1 MIKRKS
7 RNETRQRR
15 HLRIRRVVR
24 GTPER
29 PRLSVFRSVAHIYAQ
44 VVDDRDGRTL
54 AAASSLDPEIRTQ
67 AAAGAKK
74 AGKKTEAG
82 KLVGQQV
89 ARRAKEHG
97 VSRVVFDRG
106 GYLYHGRVKAVAD
119 GAREGGLEF

>member
-1 MIKRKS
+1 MSKQRS
-7 RNETRQRR
+7 RNESRQRR
-15 HLRIRRVVR
+15 HLRIRRAVR

-54 AAASSLDPEIRTQ
+54 AAASSLDPEIRG
-67 AAAGAKK
+67 AAGAKK
-74 AGKKTEAG
+74 GAKKTEAG
-82 KLVGQQV
+82 KLVGQLV

>member
-7 RNETRQRR
+7 RNESRQRR
-15 HLRIRRVVR
+15 HLRIRRTVH
-24 GTPER
+24 GSPER

-44 VVDDRDGRTL
+44 VVDDRAGRTL

-67 AAAGAKK
+67 AAGV
-74 AGKKTEAG
+74 KKTETG
-82 KLVGQQV
+82 KLVGQLV

-97 VSRVVFDRG
+97 VNRVVFDRG

>member
-1 MIKRKS
+1 MIKHKS
-7 RNETRQRR
+7 RNESRRRR
-15 HLRIRRVVR
+15 HLRIRRAVR

-44 VVDDRDGRTL
+44 VVDDGAGRTL

-67 AAAGAKK
+67 AAGV
-74 AGKKTEAG
+74 KKTEAG
-82 KLVGQQV
+82 KLVGQLV
-89 ARRAKEHG
+89 ARRAKERG

>member
-1 MIKRKS
+1 MIRRKG
-7 RNETRQRR
+7 RNESRQRR
-15 HLRIRRVVR
+15 HLRIRRTVE

-44 VVDDRDGRTL
+44 VVDDRAGKTL

-67 AAAGAKK
+67 AAGA
-74 AGKKTEAG
+74 KKTEAG
-82 KLVGQQV
+82 KLVGQLV

-106 GYLYHGRVKAVAD
+106 GYMYHGRVKAVAD

>member
-7 RNETRQRR
+7 RNESRQRR
-15 HLRIRRVVR
+15 HLRIRRGVR
-24 GTPER
+24 GTPAR

-44 VVDDRDGRTL
+44 VVDDDAGRTL

-67 AAAGAKK
+67 AAGVKK
-74 AGKKTEAG
+74 AEAG
-82 KLVGQQV
+82 KLVGQLV

>member
-1 MIKRKS
+1 MIKRRS
-7 RNETRQRR
+7 RNESRQRR
-15 HLRIRRVVR
+15 HQRIRRVVR

-54 AAASSLDPEIRTQ
+54 AAASSLDPEVRGQ
-67 AAAGAKK
+67 AAGAKK
-74 AGKKTEAG
+74 GGKKTHAG
-82 KLVGQQV
+82 KLVGQLV
-89 ARRAKEHG
+89 ARRAKERG

>member
-1 MIKRKS
+1 MTKRRS
-7 RNETRQRR
+7 RNEARQRR
-15 HLRIRRVVR
+15 HLRIRRAVR

-44 VVDDRDGRTL
+44 VVDDREGRTL

-67 AAAGAKK
+67 TAGV
-74 AGKKTEAG
+74 KKTEAG
-82 KLVGQQV
+82 KLVGQLV

-97 VSRVVFDRG
+97 VSQVVFDRG

-119 GAREGGLEF
+119 GAREGGLKF